1 MTMKLFIVRH
11 GDSPFGTVSDHQR
24 PLSLKG
30 KMQAQKTA
38 QFIASQLTNRNAL
51 IMASDAMRTLETAK
65 IIQQSLSATD
75 LVSDHRF
82 YGALVG
88 DWSDAIS
95 QQENASQLILV
106 GHNPTVSQLTQYLG
120 ANRNLHFT
128 PACVAYFDLEIAPD
142 GLKLPATLNAFYSP
156 DAN

>member
-1 MTMKLFIVRH
+1 MKLFIVRH
-11 GDSPFGTVSDHQR
+11 GESPFSGDSDHQR

-38 QFIASQLTNRNAL
+38 QFISSQLADAATK
-51 IMASDAMRTLETAK
+51 IMASDAKRTLETAQ
-65 IIQQSLSATD
+65 IIQHSLVNTELIAD
-75 LVSDHRF
+75 QRF
-82 YGALVG
+82 YGARVG
-88 DWSDAIS
+88 DWCDAVLR
-95 QQENASQLILV
+95 QQNDAQLILI
-106 GHNPTVSQLTQYLG
+106 GHNPTVSQLTQHLG
-120 ANRNLHFT
+120 SNRNLHFT